1 MLENTNESISKDND
15 EFIHGIEGRP
25 EFLKLPFWDWS
36 RCHSVDLMPL
46 LGNIGARFENMV
58 LPRSGESGLHK
69 LAGGKRG
76 NIPGRAHRKF
86 GGLQNCQ
93 RYTQSIKTT
102 SAFNGRPIQLL
113 KAATT
118 KSKRSNDASAVAVS
132 KKKMSWWK
140 DVLITK
146 VLSAALKFGDSDEHV
161 AVRFLILS

>member
-1 MLENTNESISKDND
+1 ME
-15 EFIHGIEGRP
+15 
-25 EFLKLPFWDWS
+25 
-36 RCHSVDLMPL
+36 LMHL

-58 LPRSGESGLHK
+58 LPRSGESGPHK
-69 LAGGKRG
+69 LEGGKRG
-76 NIPGRAHRKF
+76 NIRDRAHRNF

-146 VLSAALKFGDSDEHV
+146 VLSAALKFGDLDEQV
-161 AVRFLILS
+161 VDCIDRLCTSFRWMCSPTINPEVR